1 MAREPRVVA
10 ELGRPETP
18 DETAA
23 RRAESSRVH
32 RQAQNT
38 RNLVAALLVT
48 LGVVAVII
56 FAVPRGTPPAAEP
69 IDVAAVAEGIAEVE
83 GHGIVAPEVPEEWRV
98 NSARLEGDSP
108 RTFTVVYAPE
118 QGFIR
123 VVQGFEADEGWPSR
137 VLRGAD
143 ADGTVTIDGVTWTR
157 YDIPD
162 PERAGNVSAALSTPA
177 GDDIVMIYGMASD
190 EILEEAA
197 RGVASQVKALQEEQ
211 E

>member
-18 DETAA
+18 DETAD

-83 GHGIVAPEVPEEWRV
+83 GHGIVAPDVPEEWRV

>member
-83 GHGIVAPEVPEEWRV
+83 GHGIVAPDVPEEWRV

>member
-143 ADGTVTIDGVTWTR
+143 ADGTLTIDGVTWTR